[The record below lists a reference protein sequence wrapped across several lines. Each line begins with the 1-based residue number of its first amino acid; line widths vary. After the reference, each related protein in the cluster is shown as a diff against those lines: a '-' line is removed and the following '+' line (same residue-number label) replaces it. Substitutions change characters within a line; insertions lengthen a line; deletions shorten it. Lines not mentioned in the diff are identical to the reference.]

1 MRTEPTVSGSTV
13 PPESPPPGASTD
25 QGDFE
30 DFVRARSRA
39 LCASAYLLTGDRG
52 FAEDLV
58 QDALARTW
66 RSWKRL
72 HATANAE
79 AYTRRTMYH
88 LHVSAWRRT
97 KVAEIST
104 DRVPE
109 RPGGEPDT
117 ALRVAV
123 HAALLSLPA
132 KQRAA
137 IVLRYFEDQSEA
149 ATAAILDC
157 PLTTVR
163 ARVQRGLRRLRHQF
177 PELVLGDPG
186 TRLAN
191 WEMEFES
198 VRGEAN
204 A

>member
-1 MRTEPTVSGSTV
+1 MDSTV
-13 PPESPPPGASTD
+13 PSGAPPEPPPPGATTD
-25 QGDFE
+25 QSEFE
-30 DFVRARSRA
+30 DFVKARSKA

-52 FAEDLV
+52 LAEDLV

-66 RSWKRL
+66 RSWRRL
-72 HATANAE
+72 HAAANAE
-79 AYTRRTMYH
+79 AYTRRVMYH
-88 LHVSAWRRT
+88 LHVSSWRRK
-97 KVAEIST
+97 KVAEIAT
-104 DRVPE
+104 EHVPE

-149 ATAAILDC
+149 ASAAILDC
-157 PLTTVR
+157 PVTTVR
-163 ARVQRGLRRLRHQF
+163 ARVQRGLRRLRSRF

-186 TRLAN
+186 AHIAR
-191 WEMEFES
+191 WELEFEH